1 MNEAD
6 LFQIGEVAKLFHVSV
21 GTLRHYEQAGL
32 LKPEYIAPDSGYRYY
47 STRQFEV
54 LNTIR
59 YLRALDM
66 PLSQIG
72 DFLKNKDTQ
81 VIQEKLLQQKETVV
95 RKRREL
101 ELIERKIDN
110 RLNQLQSASTAD
122 LDTIRLEIMPECRIV
137 WMRDSLKPHS
147 YIDLEQSI
155 RKLEAGQKT
164 PMVFL
169 GKVGLGIT
177 PENLAAGRFERY
189 DMIFLILDEEDDYEG
204 NVEVF
209 PAGQCVSIQFCG
221 SHKEATAYYELL
233 LSYIRKHGLRINGFS
248 REITL
253 IDNGIT
259 DDTSKFVTEIRI
271 PVTKVS
277 KK

>member
-1 MNEAD
+1 MNEAE

-21 GTLRHYEQAGL
+21 GTLRHYEQVGL
-32 LKPEYIAPDSGYRYY
+32 LTPEYIAPDSGYRYY

-81 VIQEKLLQQKETVV
+81 VIQEKLLRQKEAVA

-101 ELIERKIDN
+101 ERIERKIDN
-110 RLNQLQSASTAD
+110 RLNQLQSATTAN
-122 LDTIRLEIMPECRIV
+122 LDVIRLESMPACRIV
-137 WMRDSLKPHS
+137 WMRDSLKPQS
-147 YIDLEQSI
+147 YLDLEQSI

-164 PMVFL
+164 SVVFL

-177 PENLAAGRFERY
+177 PENLVTGRLERY
-189 DMIFLILDEEDDYEG
+189 DLIFLILDPEDDYEG
-204 NVEVF
+204 DTQLF
-209 PAGQCVSIQFCG
+209 PAGNCLSVRFRG
-221 SHKEATAYYELL
+221 SHMQAP
-233 LSYIRKHGLRINGFS
+233 SQ
-248 REITL
+248 
-253 IDNGIT
+253 
-259 DDTSKFVTEIRI
+259 
-271 PVTKVS
+271 
-277 KK
+277 

>member
-1 MNEAD
+1 MNEAE

-21 GTLRHYEQAGL
+21 GTLRHYEQVGL
-32 LKPEYIAPDSGYRYY
+32 LTPEYIAPDSGYRYY

-66 PLSQIG
+66 SLSQIG

-81 VIQEKLLQQKETVV
+81 VIQEKLLRQKEAVA

-101 ELIERKIDN
+101 ERIERKIDN
-110 RLNQLQSASTAD
+110 RLNQLQSATTAN
-122 LDTIRLEIMPECRIV
+122 LDVIRLESMPACRIV
-137 WMRDSLKPHS
+137 WMRDSLKPQS
-147 YIDLEQSI
+147 YLDLEQSI

-164 PMVFL
+164 SVVFL

-177 PENLAAGRFERY
+177 PENLVTGRLERY
-189 DMIFLILDEEDDYEG
+189 DLIFLILDPEDDYEG
-204 NVEVF
+204 DTQLF
-209 PAGQCVSIQFCG
+209 PAGNCLSVRFRG
-221 SHKEATAYYELL
+221 SHMQAPSQYEKL
-233 LSYIRKHGLRINGFS
+233 LSYIQENNLQISGFS

-259 DDTSKFVTEIRI
+259 DDPSKFVTEIRI
-271 PVTKVS
+271 PIAS
-277 KK
+277 L